1 MLGKLVR
8 GAVLLILA
16 VMVVAWAWSASKGRP
31 SKPQDSN
38 AVVNWY
44 M

>member
-8 GAVLLILA
+8 GTVLLILA
-16 VMVVAWAWSASKGRP
+16 VLVVTWAWSMSKSRP
-31 SKPQDSN
+31 SEPQDSN
-38 AVVNWY
+38 AVVTWY